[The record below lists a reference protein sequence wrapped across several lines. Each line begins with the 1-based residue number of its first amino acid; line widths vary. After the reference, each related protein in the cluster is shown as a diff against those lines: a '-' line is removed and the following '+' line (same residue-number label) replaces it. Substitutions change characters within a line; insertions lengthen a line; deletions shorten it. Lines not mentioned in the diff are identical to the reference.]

1 MIIFRKKYFI
11 IALILFIIEAL
22 IALFFHGGIIRNYIG
37 DFLVVIFIY
46 CFIRTFFK
54 ISAIRAAMGVL
65 IFSYVVEFSQ
75 YFNLI
80 KYVGLEKSTIA
91 NIVMGH
97 SFEWAD
103 MIVYTLGILIV
114 ILVERI
120 VQH

>member
-1 MIIFRKKYFI
+1 
-11 IALILFIIEAL
+11 
-22 IALFFHGGIIRNYIG
+22 
-37 DFLVVIFIY
+37 
-46 CFIRTFFK
+46 
-54 ISAIRAAMGVL
+54 MGVL